1 MKQLFYA
8 IAVVVLLFFAIR
20 LMAKVKDV
28 PEEKSEQEDLENNDE
43 EDADEQDITT

>member
-8 IAVVVLLFFAIR
+8 VAVIVLLFFAIR

-28 PEEKSEQEDLENNDE
+28 PEQEEPEEEFEPEHLENH
-43 EDADEQDITT
+43 